1 MALPQEIE
9 SIVQGVPGVFRILPE
24 LLHSMLTEKP
34 AGTVIAVLIGATL
47 ACLIT
52 SLVFRKIRTAKV
64 RVAPSSTASNSE
76 VSKLAQEQYQALFQ
90 SSPVPTF
97 ICDTRKWRL
106 LEVNDAAAREYGYS
120 REELL
125 KMTLLDL
132 GPPKDAERV
141 AETLMALGPTS
152 GEVGTWRHR
161 KKDGAAIEA
170 EMVSFR
176 VQFARQQARVVIAR
190 DVTRRTH
197 THEAMWRDLERF
209 GLAFKATSD
218 AMLDWDLVTDQL
230 WRSENYEKLSGH
242 GDSDVETNMA
252 AWFEHIHPDDRA
264 RVQEQLLA
272 QIKSADNQWSDEFRL
287 VRADRKVVHVYAR
300 GYISR
305 AEDGSARRMSG
316 VLQDITERKE
326 QEERTR
332 FLADHD
338 ELTELPNRSLFRQ
351 ALDKALQRAERSGKM
366 LSILFFDLDR
376 FKNINDS
383 LGHDAGDEVLRV
395 VAERLTA
402 CVRKI
407 DMVARFGGDEFA
419 VLTEGLTAE
428 DQAST
433 VARKILE
440 ALSKPMILAGRQYR
454 PAASIGI
461 STYPTDG
468 RDVQSL
474 LKNADIAMY
483 RAKEEGRGTF
493 QFYSEMLNTHSVQRL
508 EFESNLSSA
517 LNNHEFVL
525 YYQPKVDLATGRVT
539 GLEALIRWISP
550 QLGLVP
556 PGDFISIAEETGL
569 IVPIGRW
576 VAQTACV
583 QNRAWQ
589 KSGLP
594 QLRIAIN
601 ISGRQ
606 MADKGLVEFI
616 SDTIK
621 KTGLTVESL
630 ELEITESAV
639 MSNQAHAEKVL
650 NELKGLG
657 FHLTMDDFGTGY
669 SSLAYLKRFPFDSV
683 KIDQSFVR
691 GIPESKDDSAIV
703 EAIIA
708 MAHSLQ
714 LKVVAEGVE
723 TKEQFEF
730 LRTLGCDQI
739 QGYYFSKP
747 IPANEVVMLL
757 YKTMTREAAAAAS
770 VPGAELKPV
779 SEIKAETEIDP
790 VANEGTGTRG

>member
-1 MALPQEIE
+1 
-9 SIVQGVPGVFRILPE
+9 
-24 LLHSMLTEKP
+24 
-34 AGTVIAVLIGATL
+34 
-47 ACLIT
+47 
-52 SLVFRKIRTAKV
+52 
-64 RVAPSSTASNSE
+64 
-76 VSKLAQEQYQALFQ
+76 
-90 SSPVPTF
+90 
-97 ICDTRKWRL
+97 
-106 LEVNDAAAREYGYS
+106 
-120 REELL
+120 
-125 KMTLLDL
+125 
-132 GPPKDAERV
+132 
-141 AETLMALGPTS
+141 
-152 GEVGTWRHR
+152 
-161 KKDGAAIEA
+161 
-170 EMVSFR
+170 
-176 VQFARQQARVVIAR
+176 
-190 DVTRRTH
+190 
-197 THEAMWRDLERF
+197 
-209 GLAFKATSD
+209 
-218 AMLDWDLVTDQL
+218 MLDWDLVTDQL
-230 WRSENYEKLSGH
+230 WRSENYEQLFGH
-242 GDSDVETNMA
+242 GGRNAGTSMA
-252 AWFEHIHPDDRA
+252 AWFEHIHPNDRA

-272 QIKSADNQWSDEFRL
+272 LIKSADNQWSDEFRL
-287 VRADRKVVHVYAR
+287 VRADQRVAHVFAR

-305 AEDGSARRMSG
+305 GEDGSARRMNG

-338 ELTELPNRSLFRQ
+338 ELTGMPNRSLFRQ
-351 ALDKALQRAERSGKM
+351 ALNKALQRAERSGKM

-383 LGHDAGDEVLRV
+383 LGHDAGDEVLRA
-395 VAERLTA
+395 VAERLSA
-402 CVRKI
+402 CVRKV

-428 DQAST
+428 DQASA
-433 VARKILE
+433 VARKVLE

-550 QLGLVP
+550 QLGFVM

-569 IVPIGRW
+569 IVPLGRW

-583 QNRAWQ
+583 QNRAWR
-589 KSGLP
+589 KGGLP

-601 ISGRQ
+601 ISARQ

-616 SDTIK
+616 SDTVK
-621 KTGLTVESL
+621 KTGLTAESL

-639 MSNQAHAEKVL
+639 MSNQEHAEKVL
-650 NELKGLG
+650 NDLKELG

-691 GIPESKDDSAIV
+691 GIPASKDDSAIV

-714 LKVVAEGVE
+714 LNVVAEGVE
-723 TKEQFEF
+723 TKEQFDF
-730 LRTLGCDQI
+730 LRKLGCDQI

-747 IPANEVVMLL
+747 IPSSEVVKLL

-770 VPGAELKPV
+770 VPGAELTPAGR
-779 SEIKAETEIDP
+779 EE
-790 VANEGTGTRG
+790 TGTRG